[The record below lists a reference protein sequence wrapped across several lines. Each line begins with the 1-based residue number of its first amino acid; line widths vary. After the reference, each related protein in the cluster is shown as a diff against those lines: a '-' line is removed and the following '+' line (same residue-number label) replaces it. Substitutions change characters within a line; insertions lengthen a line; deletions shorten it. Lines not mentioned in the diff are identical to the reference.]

1 MQILDKLLIGIE
13 LINVNIKLL
22 ATILKQTA

>member
-1 MQILDKLLIGIE
+1 MQIVDKLLISIE

>member
-1 MQILDKLLIGIE
+1 MQILDKLLISIE